1 MNRSLQIRAGL
12 TAVILLFS
20 LYGLLPTF
28 KALSISQAER
38 EAAKDNPERLEE
50 IAEIDAAAIRRG
62 LDLKGGMYLVLEVD
76 QAGMNSSEA
85 EDALLRVK
93 EIIYNRIDKF
103 GVSEPEITTFGSSRI
118 VVKLPGLQDPERAK
132 NLLGKTARLEFRMV
146 RPDTEIQAALEKMDH
161 LFLADAAVAD
171 TPDEADPEAAAEPTE
186 EEDLAAAEGDTS
198 AITEADTASTPFG
211 DLDDVL
217 GDDDSLAEADE
228 TYLKEHPFTGLI
240 IAQPGIL
247 SSTPLF
253 VEEKNVNRL
262 QAMLDDPR
270 VARKLRNMEFQMD
283 MEPMNFG
290 QGQMLRP
297 LYLIEAKSI
306 LTGDQL
312 TDALSAADPER
323 PGSWQVNF
331 SLNNRGARTFAKVTG
346 ENVGRFLAISLDGRI
361 SSAPVIQ
368 GKIPSGS
375 GSISGNFSNA
385 EASDLALLLRAG
397 ALPTDVYIAEER
409 TVGPSLGSDSIRMG
423 VNAAMYGSILVVIF
437 MLVYYRLSGVVIVIA
452 LVSNIIILMAI
463 LAQFDLVLTL
473 PGIAGIILT
482 VGMAVDANVLINER
496 IREELRKDKTIRASV
511 QSGYTNATRTI
522 VDANVTTLI
531 AGGILLWFGTGPIKG
546 FAVTLSIGILT
557 SMFTALVMGVAP
569 GESSPGKVGQDDG
582 ILQGSQDQF
591 RGRHEGRLHHFG
603 DPGSRQRGHHADSQG
618 AAAEHRFYR
627 RFGAAGEDGSGA
639 DGR

>member
-12 TAVILLFS
+12 TVVILLFS

-28 KALSISQAER
+28 KALSISSAER

-50 IAEIDAAAIRRG
+50 IAKIDAAAIRRG

-76 QAGMNSSEA
+76 QEGMNSSEA
-85 EDALLRVK
+85 EDALMRVR
-93 EIIYNRIDKF
+93 EILTNRIDKF

-146 RPDTEIQAALEKMDH
+146 RPDTEIQGALDKLDQ
-161 LFLADAAVAD
+161 LFLVDAGLGESTEQAAADSLVVEEPANESAEETDIAVAEQD
-171 TPDEADPEAAAEPTE
+171 TAGTAET
-186 EEDLAAAEGDTS
+186 
-198 AITEADTASTPFG
+198 DTASSPFG
-211 DLDDVL
+211 DLDDIL
-217 GDDDSLAEADE
+217 GDEDAIAEVDEAYLA
-228 TYLKEHPFTGLI
+228 EHPFTGLL
-240 IAQPGIL
+240 IAQQGIL

-253 VEEKNVNRL
+253 VEEKNIARV

-270 VARKLRNMEFQMD
+270 TARKLRNMEFQLD
-283 MEPMNFG
+283 MEPMDFG

-297 LYLIEAKSI
+297 LYLVESKSI
-306 LTGDQL
+306 ITGDQL
-312 TDALSAADPER
+312 TDALSTANPDR
-323 PGSWQVNF
+323 PGFWQVNF

-375 GSISGNFSNA
+375 GSISGNFTNN

-397 ALPTDVYIAEER
+397 ALPTDVFIAEER

-423 VNAAMYGSILVVIF
+423 VNAALYGSIMVVIF
-437 MLVYYRLSGVVIVIA
+437 ILIYYRLSGVVTVFA
-452 LVSNIIILMAI
+452 LLSNIIIMMAV

-511 QSGYTNATRTI
+511 QSGYANATRTI
-522 VDANVTTLI
+522 IDANVTTLI

-557 SMFTALVMGVAP
+557 SMFTALVMTRVIM
-569 GESSPGKVGQDDG
+569 EFMTRK
-582 ILQGSQDQF
+582 QGRKKMSI
-591 RGRHEGRLHHFG
+591 
-603 DPGSRQRGHHADSQG
+603 
-618 AAAEHRFYR
+618 
-627 RFGAAGEDGSGA
+627 
-639 DGR
+639 

>member
-12 TAVILLFS
+12 TLVILLLS

-28 KALSISQAER
+28 KALSISPAER
-38 EAAKDNPERLEE
+38 EAARDNPERMAE
-50 IAEIDAAAIRRG
+50 IAEIDAQAIRRG

-76 QAGMNSSEA
+76 QTGMNASES

-93 EIIYNRIDKF
+93 EILYNRIDKF

-132 NLLGKTARLEFRMV
+132 NLLGQTAKLEFRMV
-146 RPDTEIQAALEKMDH
+146 RPATEIEAALLKMDEA
-161 LFLADAAVAD
+161 FKSDAVATAD
-171 TPDEADPEAAAEPTE
+171 EPEADEAIDEPEAASAEVPA
-186 EEDLAAAEGDTS
+186 EEDA
-198 AITEADTASTPFG
+198 
-211 DLDDVL
+211 
-217 GDDDSLAEADE
+217 LAEAGDDSATAENPFGELDDLTDLQPTNDE
-228 TYLKEHPFTGLI
+228 YLKDHPFTGLLAI
-240 IAQPGIL
+240 QQGL
-247 SSTPLF
+247 MQSTPLF
-253 VEEKNVNRL
+253 VLEQNVDRV
-262 QAMLDDPR
+262 QQMLDDPR
-270 VARKLRNMEFQMD
+270 TPRKLRDVEFQLD
-283 MEPMNFG
+283 MEGMNVG
-290 QGQMLRP
+290 QGQTLRP
-297 LYLIEAKSI
+297 LYLVSTRTV

-312 TDALSAADPER
+312 TDAIANSDPDR
-323 PGSWQVNF
+323 PGSWEVDF
-331 SLNNRGARTFAKVTG
+331 TLSSRGARQFAKVTG

-368 GKIPSGS
+368 GKIPSGQ
-375 GSISGNFSNA
+375 GSISGTFTHA

-397 ALPTDVYIAEER
+397 ALPADVFIAEER

-423 VNAAMYGSILVVIF
+423 VSAALYGSVMVILF
-437 MLVYYRLSGVVIVIA
+437 MLFYYRASGIVTVLA
-452 LVSNIIILMAI
+452 LVSNIIILMAV

-511 QSGYTNATRTI
+511 QSGYQNATRTI

-557 SMFTALVMGVAP
+557 SMFTALVMTRVIM
-569 GESSPGKVGQDDG
+569 EMMTRRQGKQKMS
-582 ILQGSQDQF
+582 I
-591 RGRHEGRLHHFG
+591 
-603 DPGSRQRGHHADSQG
+603 
-618 AAAEHRFYR
+618 
-627 RFGAAGEDGSGA
+627 
-639 DGR
+639 

>member
-12 TAVILLFS
+12 TVVILLFS

-28 KALSISQAER
+28 KALSISSAER
-38 EAAKDNPERLEE
+38 EAAKDNPERSEE
-50 IAEIDAAAIRRG
+50 IADIDAAAIRRG

-76 QAGMNSSEA
+76 QEGMNTSEA

-93 EIIYNRIDKF
+93 EILYNRIDKF

-132 NLLGKTARLEFRMV
+132 NLLGQTARLEFRMV
-146 RPDTEIQAALEKMDH
+146 RPDTEIQGALEKLDQ
-161 LFLADAAVAD
+161 LFLADGGRGESTD
-171 TPDEADPEAAAEPTE
+171 EAAADSLVIEEPAVAVA
-186 EEDLAAAEGDTS
+186 EEDTTGTAET
-198 AITEADTASTPFG
+198 DTASTPFG
-211 DLDDVL
+211 DLDDIL
-217 GDDDSLAEADE
+217 GDEDAAAVVDEAFLA
-228 TYLKEHPFTGLI
+228 EHPFTGLL

-253 VEEKNVNRL
+253 VAEKNVTRV

-270 VARKLRNMEFQMD
+270 TVRKLRNMEFQLEMD
-283 MEPMNFG
+283 PMDFG
-290 QGQMLRP
+290 EGQILRP
-297 LYLIEAKSI
+297 LYMVESKSI
-306 LTGDQL
+306 ITGDQL
-312 TDALSAADPER
+312 TDALSTANPDR
-323 PGSWQVNF
+323 PGFWQVNF

-375 GSISGNFSNA
+375 GSISGNFTNN

-397 ALPTDVYIAEER
+397 ALPTDVFIAEER

-423 VNAAMYGSILVVIF
+423 VNAALYGSIMVIIF
-437 MLVYYRLSGVVIVIA
+437 ILFYYRLSGLVTVTA
-452 LVSNIIILMAI
+452 LLSNIIILMAV

-511 QSGYTNATRTI
+511 QSGYANATRTI
-522 VDANVTTLI
+522 IDANVTTLI

-557 SMFTALVMGVAP
+557 SMFTALVMTRVIM
-569 GESSPGKVGQDDG
+569 EFMTRT
-582 ILQGSQDQF
+582 QGRKKMSI
-591 RGRHEGRLHHFG
+591 
-603 DPGSRQRGHHADSQG
+603 
-618 AAAEHRFYR
+618 
-627 RFGAAGEDGSGA
+627 
-639 DGR
+639 

>member
-28 KALSISQAER
+28 KALSISSAER
-38 EAAKDNPERLEE
+38 EAAKDNPERLDE
-50 IAEIDAAAIRRG
+50 IAEIDASAIRRG

-76 QAGMNSSEA
+76 QEGMNSSEA

-93 EIIYNRIDKF
+93 EILYNRIDKF

-146 RPDTEIQAALEKMDH
+146 RPDTEIQAALEKLDR
-161 LFLADAAVAD
+161 LFLADAD
-171 TPDEADPEAAAEPTE
+171 TTDEAAAATTLAEEPDAE
-186 EEDLAAAEGDTS
+186 SASEQDLAAAEGDT
-198 AITEADTASTPFG
+198 AATVETDTAATPFG

-228 TYLKEHPFTGLI
+228 AYLKEHPFTGLVI
-240 IAQPGIL
+240 GQPGVL

-253 VEEKNVNRL
+253 VAEKNVVRL

-270 VARKLRNMEFQMD
+270 SARKLRTMELQLEMD
-283 MEPMNFG
+283 PMDFG

-297 LYLIEAKSI
+297 LYLIETKPI

-312 TDALSAADPER
+312 TDAVSTANPER

-368 GKIPSGS
+368 GKIPGGS
-375 GSISGNFSNA
+375 GTITGNFTNA

-423 VNAAMYGSILVVIF
+423 VNAAMYGSFMVIIF
-437 MLVYYRLSGVVIVIA
+437 MLVYYRLSGVVIVLA
-452 LVSNIIILMAI
+452 LVSNVVILMAV

-511 QSGYTNATRTI
+511 QSGYANATRTI

-531 AGGILLWFGTGPIKG
+531 AAGILLWFGTGPIKG

-557 SMFTALVMGVAP
+557 SMFTALVMTRVIM
-569 GESSPGKVGQDDG
+569 EFMTRKQGQKK
-582 ILQGSQDQF
+582 ISI
-591 RGRHEGRLHHFG
+591 
-603 DPGSRQRGHHADSQG
+603 
-618 AAAEHRFYR
+618 
-627 RFGAAGEDGSGA
+627 
-639 DGR
+639 